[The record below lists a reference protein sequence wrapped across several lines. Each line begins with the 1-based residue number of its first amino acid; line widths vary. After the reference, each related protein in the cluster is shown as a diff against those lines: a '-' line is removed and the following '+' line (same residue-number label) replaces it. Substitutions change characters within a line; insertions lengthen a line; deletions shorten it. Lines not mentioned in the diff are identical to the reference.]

1 MTSRS
6 PRARSS
12 NSPYSCEHVF
22 VAGPAYAAFRSALA
36 SGDLERIRRTARSL
50 PEVRLND
57 ALSICVAWRGEPD
70 LYERAAVRWLGRFC
84 LESKGATL
92 DDVYQ
97 VAEALERLPDS
108 PERTATELGRL
119 ISRR

>member
-1 MTSRS
+1 MS
-6 PRARSS
+6 
-12 NSPYSCEHVF
+12 
-22 VAGPAYAAFRSALA
+22 GPAYAAFRSALA
-36 SGDLERIRRTARSL
+36 SGDLDRIKRTARGL

-57 ALSICVAWRGEPD
+57 ALSICVAYRDEPD

-84 LESKGATL
+84 VESKGATL

-108 PERTATELGRL
+108 PQQTAAELEKL